1 MSFFLKKKQTTPVKS
16 RRANPPHPSTAHS
29 LLLISS
35 LHPPLYPPSLSA
47 LYLSIWQDL
56 RCGPLDGDPAPVA
69 VPSPLSYLTI
79 GEAAAAER
87 SNDGGGT
94 LPSAR
99 SNGRGGGSGP
109 ARGELVA
116 RVEKKEKPQWR
127 RLHSPW
133 WQ

>member
-1 MSFFLKKKQTTPVKS
+1 MSFFFKKKQTTPVKS

-94 LPSAR
+94 LPPPR
-99 SNGRGGGSGP
+99 STEEAAPRE
-109 ARGELVA
+109 ELVA